1 MQKGKWNLKLYLR
14 KLWHFRKRWLLP
26 LLTELY
32 DLLNTAWKGKAAVCC
47 SSSAPTAFDF
57 PLWGLPLR
65 PLFRKTV
72 LPAEKTL
79 LPPTHWG
86 LQGNRSACR
95 WSAARHTS
103 WPCACGYT
111 SGVAV
116 PKCRWVCPPA
126 RPPWIIILFL
136 RHSARIA
143 YGDNRSSFPIVQS
156 TWHFIKG
163 FFWWW

>member
-1 MQKGKWNLKLYLR
+1 MTSWILPEKEKPPSVDSDFSCLVLTVYKLTRNVFHSSTTDVVHSLYPQHLI
-14 KLWHFRKRWLLP
+14 FRKR
-26 LLTELY
+26 
-32 DLLNTAWKGKAAVCC
+32 
-47 SSSAPTAFDF
+47 
-57 PLWGLPLR
+57 GLPLR

-79 LPPTHWG
+79 LPPAHWG

-126 RPPWIIILFL
+126 RPPWIIILLL